1 MNAILRRPGEI
12 LDLVQECRRL
22 SAELYSAG
30 GVTIDTAIDGPPGR
44 PGEGVPIAART
55 LIQPDGDVVCFATDR
70 YCLDA
75 DLRMAHGRNV
85 ATWYGRAESTLSD
98 AVAVMRSLSRAVGV
112 FFSLVLSGFSVLKT
126 GGALRFVVPVI
137 VFSLVF
143 AAIGAVARL
152 VIPRLISS
160 VLGHR

>member
-1 MNAILRRPGEI
+1 LNAILSRAGEI

-30 GVTIDTAIDGPPGR
+30 GVTIDTAIDPQDEPS
-44 PGEGVPIAART
+44 EGVPIAART
-55 LIQPDGDVVCFATDR
+55 VIQPDGDVVCLVTDR

-75 DLRMAHGRNV
+75 DLRIAHGRNV
-85 ATWYGRAESTLSD
+85 AAWYGRAESTLSE
-98 AVAVMRSLSRAVGV
+98 AVAVLRSLSRVVGV
-112 FFSLVLSGFSVLKT
+112 FISLVLSGFSVLKT

-143 AAIGAVARL
+143 AAVGAMARL

>member
-1 MNAILRRPGEI
+1 MNAIFRRPGEI

-30 GVTIDTAIDGPPGR
+30 GATIDTAVDPRGEPS
-44 PGEGVPIAART
+44 EGVPIAART
-55 LIQPDGDVVCFATDR
+55 VIQPDGDVVCFATDR

-75 DLRMAHGRNV
+75 DLRIAHGRNV
-85 ATWYGRAESTLSD
+85 AVWYGRAESTLSE
-98 AVAVMRSLSRAVGV
+98 AVAVLRSLSRVVGV
-112 FFSLVLSGFSVLKT
+112 FISLVLSGFSVLKT

-143 AAIGAVARL
+143 AAVGAMARL